1 MSFILD
7 ALRKSEHARQ
17 HQKGPALAEVP
28 IVAAKPKTNV
38 WAAAAVALLVVNLVA
53 VGVLML
59 RRAQRDDATP
69 ASATA
74 TVAPMDEAKV
84 GTVARDQEPV
94 ATPADSSQSQATP
107 EPTLTPMPE
116 PSVAVTQTPRGALQP
131 IAPPASGA
139 SNPLAA
145 EVSAEP
151 GGLDPAL
158 AAGAASVPAGPPAVT
173 TRSTSRPGSVTYA
186 TLPEAGDAPYSA
198 PATAP
203 EPRQQ
208 EALPTAD
215 EVVARGGVP
224 PMHLDLHVYST
235 VVSQR
240 FIFVNSRKY
249 KEGETLQEGPV
260 VEQITSDGAVLNFRG
275 SRFKLSQ
282 D

>member
-28 IVAAKPKTNV
+28 IVTTKAKTNV
-38 WAAAAVALLVVNLVA
+38 WAAAAVALLIVNLVA

-59 RRAQRDDATP
+59 RRAQRGDETAAVAVATAPATP
-69 ASATA
+69 
-74 TVAPMDEAKV
+74 V
-84 GTVARDQEPV
+84 G
-94 ATPADSSQSQATP
+94 SQADAPVGGNAVGAPANPSRPHPNP
-107 EPTLTPMPE
+107 EPTLTPDPQ
-116 PSVAVTQTPRGALQP
+116 VAVTQTPRGALQP
-131 IAPPASGA
+131 IAPPATGTR
-139 SNPLAA
+139 NPLAA
-145 EVSAEP
+145 EVSEGSA
-151 GGLDPAL
+151 GLDPEM
-158 AAGAASVPAGPPAVT
+158 AASAASVPPGPAAVT
-173 TRSTSRPGSVTYA
+173 TRGSSRPGSVTYA
-186 TLPEAGDAPYSA
+186 TVPEANDTPYGT
-198 PATAP
+198 PAAKP
-203 EPRQQ
+203 EVPQQ

-224 PMHLDLHVYST
+224 PLHLDLHVYSD
-235 VVSQR
+235 VVAQR

-260 VEQITSDGAVLNFRG
+260 VERITVDGAVLNFRG

>member
-28 IVAAKPKTNV
+28 IVTTKPKANV
-38 WAAAAVALLVVNLVA
+38 WAAAAVALLIVNLIA

-59 RRAQRDDATP
+59 RRAQRGDETPRVAVATAPAAPVGSQADAAAGRDAVGTP
-69 ASATA
+69 ANILPPRPS
-74 TVAPMDEAKV
+74 
-84 GTVARDQEPV
+84 
-94 ATPADSSQSQATP
+94 TP
-107 EPTLTPMPE
+107 EPTLTPAPQ
-116 PSVAVTQTPRGALQP
+116 VAVTQTPRGALQP
-131 IAPPASGA
+131 IAPPASGTR
-139 SNPLAA
+139 NPIAA
-145 EVSAEP
+145 EVSEGSVGA
-151 GGLDPAL
+151 DPEM
-158 AAGAASVPAGPPAVT
+158 AASAASVPAGPPAVT
-173 TRSTSRPGSVTYA
+173 TRATSRPGSVTYA
-186 TLPEAGDAPYSA
+186 TVPEANDTPYSA
-198 PATAP
+198 PAVKPEAP
-203 EPRQQ
+203 QQ

-224 PMHLDLHVYST
+224 PLHLDLHVYSN
-235 VVSQR
+235 VVAQR

-260 VEQITSDGAVLNFRG
+260 VERITVDGAVLNFRG